1 MFSIFGSKRD
11 AKTITDEIKVLE
23 TELKGLGGQEDD
35 TNQPQDTNPK
45 ITIQIFGSE
54 DANNKGFYINDYKI
68 NTHHLD
74 ETFSAND
81 QVEHL
86 FKNLVGY
93 IENNNLP
100 KDEQKDKSVFFHK
113 YTETVN
119 IKPNTKKEV
128 EAADPGQAAAD
139 PGQAAADPGQAAAE
153 AEAADPGQAAADPGQ
168 AAAEAEAAIT
178 RGAAAGAA
186 AGAGGGK
193 KKKRSRKRN
202 RKSKSKHRK
211 TRKH

>member
-1 MFSIFGSKRD
+1 MFSIFGSNRN
-11 AKTITDEIKVLE
+11 AEIITNEIEVLKA
-23 TELKGLGGQEDD
+23 ELNGLGGQEDD

-54 DANNKGFYINDYKI
+54 DANSKGFYINDYKI

-81 QVEHL
+81 QVKHF

-100 KDEQKDKSVFFHK
+100 KDEQQDPKNFFHS

-128 EAADPGQAAAD
+128 EAV
-139 PGQAAADPGQAAAE
+139 E
-153 AEAADPGQAAADPGQ
+153 EVEAAV
-168 AAAEAEAAIT
+168 E
-178 RGAAAGAA
+178 RGAERGAET
-186 AGAGGGK
+186 GTGGGK
-193 KKKRSRKRN
+193 KKKRSRK